1 MKLFS
6 KNFKNKVKSHFS
18 GVNIQVVI
26 LAGLVILILLEVGG
40 NL

>member
-1 MKLFS
+1 MKA
-6 KNFKNKVKSHFS
+6 FKDKVKSYFI

-26 LAGLVILILLEVGG
+26 LAGLVVLILLEVGG